1 MLCGCSTEAVSEAL
15 DQVER
20 ENRKQ
25 VDLQSSCDGLVAL
38 LEHLDLSQ
46 VLALNTYTCLL
57 ALSTYTCLLAL
68 SCCEDD
74 WWCAGPLLVGFSQ
87 SGQLRMSAQRRGTTP
102 SAMHEHTTSHARA
115 HNA

>member
-46 VLALNTYTCLL
+46 VLALNT
-57 ALSTYTCLLAL
+57 
-68 SCCEDD
+68 
-74 WWCAGPLLVGFSQ
+74 
-87 SGQLRMSAQRRGTTP
+87 
-102 SAMHEHTTSHARA
+102 
-115 HNA
+115 

>member
-1 MLCGCSTEAVSEAL
+1 MLTLCGYRTEAVSEAL

-46 VLALNTYTCLL
+46 AP
-57 ALSTYTCLLAL
+57 ALSQLL
-68 SCCEDD
+68 
-74 WWCAGPLLVGFSQ
+74 
-87 SGQLRMSAQRRGTTP
+87 RG
-102 SAMHEHTTSHARA
+102 
-115 HNA
+115 